1 MRSSSRS
8 DIIEAALR
16 VVDTAEGPDITYESV
31 SREVGLSK
39 AGLMYHFPTKDAMM
53 VAVMEHVVDRW
64 KRELIEVLAVPL
76 ESSTLAERVRA
87 FVRFAGVGGV
97 TQGEFVVFAEAVR
110 RSELSAPW
118 LNWLRTWFGFGATE
132 EAVPLLLVWLAANG
146 LWIAEASGILNITD
160 AQRERLVE
168 NLVGMIEGSRA

>member
-8 DIIEAALR
+8 EIIEAALR

-31 SREVGLSK
+31 SKEAGLSK
-39 AGLMYHFPTKDAMM
+39 AGLMYHFPTKDSMM

-64 KRELIEVLAVPL
+64 QRELLQVLAVPL
-76 ESSTLAERVRA
+76 ETSTLGERVSA
-87 FVRFAGVGGV
+87 FVRFAGEGGV

-146 LWIAEASGILNITD
+146 LWIAEATGILAVTD
-160 AQRERLVE
+160 AQRERLVATLE
-168 NLVGMIEGSRA
+168 SMIERNQP